1 MSGVFSCSGASRTWR
16 PGGRIN
22 SSKGSSSLQP
32 LPSLDPSLT
41 LTLTSSLPRLTSR
54 GPSVTQRPSADS
66 GVTWEMGSLSASKAC
81 RGGWDFVLSP
91 EGEMVVS

>member
-1 MSGVFSCSGASRTWR
+1 MSGVFSCSGASRAWR

-41 LTLTSSLPRLTSR
+41 LNLTSSLPRLTSR
-54 GPSVTQRPSADS
+54 GPSVTQRA
-66 GVTWEMGSLSASKAC
+66 LC
-81 RGGWDFVLSP
+81 RRGGNLGDGKPVCLQGLQRRLGGSP
-91 EGEMVVS
+91 VSPG